1 MHLTICHM
9 LDSGLAED
17 FFMIHD
23 SFSMSGDTWDLFDGV
38 RETFVSMFDG
48 DCILQKFEDE
58 VRQQLSDPDAVLPA
72 MPKKG
77 TLDIQQVKLSEY
89 CFS

>member
-1 MHLTICHM
+1 
-9 LDSGLAED
+9 
-17 FFMIHD
+17 
-23 SFSMSGDTWDLFDGV
+23 
-38 RETFVSMFDG
+38 MFDG